1 MQILKNFLPF
11 VQFSNPVVID
21 QVVVDGGLGIAILSI
36 SIIKAL
42 GEYVVV
48 VAVDCIRVADDDVFR
63 SEQAIVFSQDDVI
76 VGLKLL
82 AHFPQLSY
90 HKIRPPFYFVGVFL
104 FGSVCVI
111 ELSRP
116 SVEGDLCFPEGLLV
130 DWQFGV
136 EDEGGE
142 AGLGQEGDHDQGHDH

>member
-1 MQILKNFLPF
+1 M
-11 VQFSNPVVID
+11 
-21 QVVVDGGLGIAILSI
+21 VVDRGLGIAVLGV

-48 VAVDCIRVADDDVFR
+48 VAIDCIRVADYDVFG
-63 SEQAIVFSQDDVI
+63 SEQAIVFSKYDVI
-76 VGLKLL
+76 VGFKLL

-90 HKIRPPFYFVGVFL
+90 HKISPPFYFVRVFL
-104 FGSVCVI
+104 FGSICVI

-116 SVEGDLCFPEGLLV
+116 SVEGDLCLPEGLLV

-142 AGLGQEGDHDQGHDH
+142 AGLGQEGNHDEGHDH